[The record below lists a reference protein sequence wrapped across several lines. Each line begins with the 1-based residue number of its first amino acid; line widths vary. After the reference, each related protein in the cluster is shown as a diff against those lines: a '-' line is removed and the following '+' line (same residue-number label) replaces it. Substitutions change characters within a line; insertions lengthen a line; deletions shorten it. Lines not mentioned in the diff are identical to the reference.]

1 MESLSTSTGSA
12 ASPDGN
18 VATNE
23 ESSPLSP
30 PYWKTH
36 FTDESATSVERRHL
50 RSQIQL
56 EDHTEESSEQSKALW
71 AKAVRI
77 DDHVVVR
84 GAAPA
89 IGAYVVW
96 NCTVDLLNV
105 SLIIPLL
112 LTRYQT
118 SFIATRPDLL
128 FKFRLTSYRVV
139 Q

>member
-12 ASPDGN
+12 ASPDVN
-18 VATNE
+18 DVATSE

-30 PYWKTH
+30 PYWKTD
-36 FTDESATSVERRHL
+36 FNDESSTSVERRHL
-50 RSQIQL
+50 HSQIQL

-105 SLIIPLL
+105 SSIFPH
-112 LTRYQT
+112 
-118 SFIATRPDLL
+118 
-128 FKFRLTSYRVV
+128 TSYSVPNIV
-139 Q
+139 LCHPAGSPLYGFG